1 MKIYPKN
8 RIYIT
13 FPDPPDE
20 QTDGWL
26 IGGTLY
32 TREEPRQNQPRIKG
46 IRKNHQQTTGKQ
58 APQTDQTTHR
68 CQLKEQGNSPISK
81 SNRKS
86 LIL

>member
-20 QTDGWL
+20 QTDGRL

-32 TREEPRQNQPRIKG
+32 TREEPRQINQESRGYERTINRLQASKLRKRIK
-46 IRKNHQQTTGKQ
+46 QL
-58 APQTDQTTHR
+58 TDA
-68 CQLKEQGNSPISK
+68 S
-81 SNRKS
+81 
-86 LIL
+86 

>member
-20 QTDGWL
+20 QTEGWL

-32 TREEPRQNQPRIKG
+32 TREELRQINQESRGYERTINRLQASKLRKRIK
-46 IRKNHQQTTGKQ
+46 QL
-58 APQTDQTTHR
+58 TDA
-68 CQLKEQGNSPISK
+68 S
-81 SNRKS
+81 
-86 LIL
+86 